1 MMVTDGFP
9 DVIRGIPHNQSMS
22 DYMPDMNKDG
32 TIVLR
37 TIIQPCGG
45 MGTEI
50 KSGTEKT
57 LILAGLTKLA
67 DIKGGELGMG
77 TVLNNQRF
85 TLIINNFRAICLEN

>member
-1 MMVTDGFP
+1 LQPIKACFVADLEWMLD
-9 DVIRGIPHNQSMS
+9 IKIYLH
-22 DYMPDMNKDG
+22 G